1 MINPRSPLAPR
12 IEALFAASLIAAL
25 ASGCAPGAGDD
36 SLDPYGRNNE
46 PLGDGT
52 AYTLW
57 IHGRSPGGQHTPG
70 DYTDFSYWGP
80 GDVSAGVNKKAVNW
94 DGAGRIADTNAGIR
108 DALDCF
114 CTGENFCYVVVH
126 SAGNL
131 QIGYALDFYGSSER
145 EIKDATPGADGRC
158 GGTGGTQTGWNIKWV
173 DVAAGAAGGS
183 ELADLGYWAASDA
196 LTSDLRTGTA
206 RTLYDHN
213 NTQGVMFYMFA
224 GANGTAYSGVLPGQD
239 DEAVA
244 YHSSGGL
251 AATGSFCNPGN
262 WFCDGT
268 LNLADQGSKKGKSIV
283 PKYANHYT
291 AFRDDK
297 SQLNHYT
304 KGAWKGVVSAAL
316 EDIQNSA
323 R

>member
-1 MINPRSPLAPR
+1 MDTPRLSLAFFAPL
-12 IEALFAASLIAAL
+12 LAAL
-25 ASGCAPGAGDD
+25 VTGCAPGAGDD
-36 SLDPYGRNNE
+36 SLDPYGRDNKA
-46 PLGDGT
+46 LGDGA

-57 IHGRSPGGQHTPG
+57 IHGRSPGGEHAIG
-70 DYTDFSYWGP
+70 DYDDFSYWGP
-80 GDVSAGVNKKAVNW
+80 AKQEAGVNKKAVNW
-94 DGAGRIADTNAGIR
+94 DGAGRIGETNAGIR

-114 CTGENFCYVVVH
+114 CTGENFCYIAVH
-126 SAGNL
+126 SAGNM
-131 QIGYALDFYGSSER
+131 QIGYALDLYGSTER
-145 EIKDATPGADGRC
+145 EIKDATPGEGGRC
-158 GGTGGTQTGWNIKWV
+158 GGAGGTQVGWNIKWV

-213 NTQGVMFYMFA
+213 NTQGIMLYMFT

-251 AATGSFCNPGN
+251 SATGSFCNAGN

-268 LNLADQGSKKGKSIV
+268 LNLADQGSTKGKTNV

-297 SQLNHYT
+297 SQFNHYT
-304 KGAWKGVVSAAL
+304 KGAWGGVVSVVVKDVV
-316 EDIQNSA
+316 EST